1 MDPLMDPFLGELEN
15 LKIAV
20 EAGSPFSTV
29 EDYIGALT
37 ASAHELYAARI
48 RPSTGIDQE

>member
-1 MDPLMDPFLGELEN
+1 MSPFLRDLEN

-20 EAGSPFSTV
+20 ESGTPFSII
-29 EDYIGALT
+29 EDYMGAVT

-48 RPSTGIDQE
+48 RPSAFADQE

>member
-1 MDPLMDPFLGELEN
+1 MDPFLSELEN

-20 EAGSPFSTV
+20 ESGSPFSAI
-29 EDYIGALT
+29 EDYIGAVT

-48 RPSTGIDQE
+48 RPSTGTDQE